1 MLLVQCVPKGQVDS
15 QFTNGDCLSSQ
26 SFLDVCSSV
35 LDHRNMEMYKKQS
48 LFLDKER
55 RAYWEAGME
64 CLEAG
69 GVNKRVMCLGR
80 E

>member
-1 MLLVQCVPKGQVDS
+1 ML
-15 QFTNGDCLSSQ
+15 
-26 SFLDVCSSV
+26 SV

-48 LFLDKER
+48 LFLEKER

-64 CLEAG
+64 CIEAG